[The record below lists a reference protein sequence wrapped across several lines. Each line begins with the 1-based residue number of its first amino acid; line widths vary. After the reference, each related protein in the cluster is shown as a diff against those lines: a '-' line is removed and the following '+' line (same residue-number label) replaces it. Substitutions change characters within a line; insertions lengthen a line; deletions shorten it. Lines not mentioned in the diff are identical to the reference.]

1 MTPSSSFF
9 NSDRLRQWL
18 TLVAIIAAFVVNVA
32 SNFTPINGLTIG
44 EIANTLFSE
53 VQIIPANYAFAIWG
67 LIYLGLFSL
76 AIYQFQSSQRQNPRL
91 QKMGYWVVGASLAQ
105 IVWVIVFLYRLF
117 GLSLIAMVLI
127 LLALI
132 QAYLK
137 LHTNQVTVST
147 KEQWFVDAPIG
158 IYLGWISV
166 ATIVNVALVLY
177 DSGWSG
183 WGISAQLWTALLIV
197 VAGVIGGILRLRYH
211 ETAVLLVFIWAF
223 IAISIR
229 QENQPLIVWTALII
243 SLILS
248 LIGLSTTV
256 TKRLSVSSPPS
267 S

>member
-1 MTPSSSFF
+1 MTPSSSSF

-18 TLVAIIAAFVVNVA
+18 TLVAIIAAFIINVA

-67 LIYLGLFSL
+67 LIYLGLFSF
-76 AIYQFQSSQRQNPRL
+76 AIYQFQSSQQQNPRL
-91 QKMGYWVVGASLAQ
+91 QKTGYWVVGASLAQ

-137 LHTNQVTVST
+137 LHNNQVTVSA
-147 KEQWFVDAPIG
+147 KEKWFVDAPIG

-197 VAGVIGGILRLRYH
+197 VAGLIGAILRLRYH

-223 IAISIR
+223 IAIAIR

-256 TKRLSVSSPPS
+256 TKRFSASSPPS
-267 S
+267 P